1 MSLINI
7 RKKID
12 ELDDKIMSLLGE
24 RMKLALEVGKLKE
37 VSGKDVYAPERES
50 EIYQKIDG
58 RGDIPV
64 PKDAMKSIYRE
75 IMSASLALEKPLTIA
90 YLGPEASFTHLAS
103 LSKFGSSVQYAPAS
117 SINQVFQ
124 DVEQK
129 RANYGVIPV
138 ENSIEGAVNHSLDMF
153 IDSELK
159 ICSEILFEISHNLMS
174 NSDKKH
180 IRRIYSIPQI
190 FGQCRAWIESNLP
203 HAELIE
209 TASSTAGAQKA
220 QKEDGAAAIG
230 SKLAA
235 TIYNL
240 SLLASDIQDYAQN
253 MTRFLVISR
262 QTPPPTKQDK
272 TSMVVSIKD
281 KVGALYE
288 MLLPIKKSGINMTK
302 IESRPSKKRAW
313 DYYFFIDFQGHVDDP
328 KIKKM
333 LGQMESK
340 VKFLK
345 ILGSYPASVLKEA

>member
-1 MSLINI
+1 MNLSQL

-12 ELDDKIMSLLGE
+12 ELDDKLMALLNE
-24 RMKLALEVGKLKE
+24 RMDLASEIGKLKNAE
-37 VSGKDVYAPERES
+37 GKAVYAPERES
-50 EIYQKIDG
+50 EIYQKIHS
-58 RGDIPV
+58 RAEGDV
-64 PKDAMKSIYRE
+64 ARDALKSIYRE
-75 IMSASLALEKPLTIA
+75 IMSASLALEKPLSIA

-103 LSKFGSSVQYAPAS
+103 MSKFGSSVKYVPCS
-117 SINQVFQ
+117 SINQVFT

-153 IDSELK
+153 VESELK
-159 ICSEILFEISHNLMS
+159 ICSEVLFSISHHLMS

-235 TIYNL
+235 TIYGL
-240 SLLASDIQDYAQN
+240 HVIAEDIQDYAQN
-253 MTRFLVISR
+253 TTRFLIVAE
-262 QTPPPTKQDK
+262 QTPPASKQDK
-272 TSMVVSIKD
+272 TSIVVSIRD

-288 MLLPIKKSGINMTK
+288 MLVPIKKYKINMTK

-313 DYYFFIDFQGHVDDP
+313 DYFFFIDFMGHIEDP

-333 LGQMESK
+333 LHEMESK
-340 VKFLK
+340 VKYLK
-345 ILGSYPASVLKEA
+345 ILGSYPASSMKEY